1 MDKKQ
6 IGEKLKSL
14 KGLLPAGHL
23 VGAGLSFQ
31 WKETTA
37 ISRKSMGDPGP

>member
-23 VGAGLSFQ
+23 VGAGLGRRMVLLGH
-31 WKETTA
+31 KL
-37 ISRKSMGDPGP
+37 KLL